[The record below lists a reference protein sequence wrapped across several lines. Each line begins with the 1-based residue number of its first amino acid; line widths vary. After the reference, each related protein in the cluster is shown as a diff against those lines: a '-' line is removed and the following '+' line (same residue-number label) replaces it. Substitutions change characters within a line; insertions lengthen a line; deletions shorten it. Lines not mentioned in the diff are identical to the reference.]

1 MQQASV
7 ASSVF
12 FHGGDLTR
20 LARQFGLKVSEILD
34 FSSNINPL
42 GPPDYLRA
50 WISQDIDTLNTYPE
64 PRAESLCNALAASMN
79 LSADKIVA
87 GNGANEL
94 IYAITRAACA
104 RRMVTVEPTFVE
116 YRRAAM
122 AANLVHMPILA
133 KPGSEFP
140 FQELESALQAKD
152 IVFLAHPNNPTGAL
166 LDRDRIAEIIRRH
179 AELLF
184 VIDESFIDFVNEA
197 TPQSNLSFAD
207 LGLSNV
213 IVLRSFTKFFAIPG
227 LRLGY
232 SISPPA
238 FAEQIQTQLPDW
250 NVNAIAQSVGKKIL
264 SMEESV
270 SIFKATGPDLLG
282 YAEETRTLIAANR
295 SLLLSDLSEIPG
307 LHPLESSANFI
318 FCEWKNGTAEELSHR
333 LMERYAISI
342 RSCHNYLGTNSGH
355 FRVAVRSIAENAE
368 LVRALKAL
376 LTGASEDGTRAQAIP
391 VAPPAARNDSRK
403 RTKRPSIMLQG
414 TGSNAGK
421 TLMTAAFCRILLR
434 QGLRVAP
441 FKSQN
446 MSLNSFVTARGEEIS
461 RAQALQ
467 AVACKIEPDTRMNP
481 VLLKPNADT
490 GSHVLLH
497 GKPVGHM
504 RAVEYQ
510 KHKASLF
517 KEVKASYDSL
527 CEDFD
532 AIVLEGAGSPGE
544 VNLKKNDIVN
554 MNMARYAESPVLI
567 VGDID
572 RGGVFASFVGTMEVL
587 TREERAMVQGF
598 LVNKFRGDPSL
609 LRDALDYT
617 LLHTGKPVL
626 GIVPYLRGLNLPEE
640 DSVTF
645 KSLTQTQN
653 GNRDIQ
659 IAIVDLPHIS
669 NFTDFDA
676 LRLEP
681 DVQVQIVRTG
691 DFPETPDVII
701 IPGTR
706 NTIYDLS
713 YLNQTG
719 LAAWIDTQSRRGVEI
734 VGLCGGF
741 QMLGQTIS
749 DAEQIESNVALANG
763 LRLLDVDTAFASEK
777 TLKQSTVVHIPSGI
791 SVRGYEVHHGQTR
804 LGNARVLLNSGN
816 ASLGCESVDGMI
828 WGTYLHGIFDDDQFR
843 RWFIDRARTRRG
855 LQPLKEIQARYDMD
869 AGLDRLADE
878 VQSAVKLEEIL
889 RIMGL

>member
-20 LARQFGLKVSEILD
+20 LARQFGLKPSDILD

-50 WISQDIDTLNTYPE
+50 WISQDVDTLDTYPE

-79 LSADKIVA
+79 LPTDTIVV

-94 IYAITRAACA
+94 IYAIVRAAPA
-104 RRMVTVEPTFVE
+104 KRMVTVEPTFVE

-122 AANLVHMPILA
+122 AANLTHLPVLT
-133 KPGSEFP
+133 KPGREFP
-140 FQELESALQAKD
+140 FQELESALQERD

-166 LDRDRIAEIIRRH
+166 LDRENIAEIIRKRT
-179 AELLF
+179 EILF
-184 VIDESFIDFVNEA
+184 VIDESFIDFVDKA
-197 TPQSNLSFAD
+197 APQSNLSFAH
-207 LGLSNV
+207 LGLNNV

-232 SISPPA
+232 SISCPDLA
-238 FAEQIQTQLPDW
+238 LRIQEQLPAW

-264 SMEESV
+264 SMEESA
-270 SIFKATGPDLLG
+270 SIFKAPGPDQLS
-282 YAEETRTLIAANR
+282 YAGETRALIATNR
-295 SLLLSDLSEIPG
+295 SLLLRELAEIPQV
-307 LHPLESSANFI
+307 HPFESSANFI
-318 FCEWKNGTAEELSHR
+318 LCELKNGTANDLSNR

-342 RSCHNYLGTNSGH
+342 RSCHNYLGTTAGH
-355 FRVAVRSIAENAE
+355 FRVAVRSIEDNTE
-368 LVRALKAL
+368 LVRSLRAVLAE
-376 LTGASEDGTRAQAIP
+376 ASDATTRQANP
-391 VAPPAARNDSRK
+391 VAPPPARNYSRK
-403 RTKRPSIMLQG
+403 RNKRPAIMLQG

-587 TREERAMVQGF
+587 TREERAMVRGF
-598 LVNKFRGDPSL
+598 LINKFRGDPSL

-645 KSLTQTQN
+645 KSQAQDQRS
-653 GNRDIQ
+653 NRDIQ

-691 DFPETPDVII
+691 EFPGTPDVII

-719 LAAWIDTQSRRGVEI
+719 LAAWIETQARRGAEI

-749 DAEQIESNVALANG
+749 DAGQIESNVALANG
-763 LRLLDVDTAFASEK
+763 LRLLDVETAFASEK

-791 SVRGYEVHHGQTR
+791 SVRGYEVHHGQTK

-843 RWFIDRARTRRG
+843 RWFIDRARTRQG
-855 LQPLKEIQARYDMD
+855 LQPLREIQARYDMD